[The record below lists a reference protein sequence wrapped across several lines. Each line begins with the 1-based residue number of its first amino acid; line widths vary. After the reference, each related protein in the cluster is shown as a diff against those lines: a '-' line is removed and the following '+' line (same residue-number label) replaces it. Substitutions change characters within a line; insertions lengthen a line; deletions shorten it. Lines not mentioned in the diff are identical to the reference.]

1 MNVEGQGKYDT
12 SFLLALRKQSDARRN
27 LLFSIRPACGQN
39 LEAIEPLS
47 ASPSSLESPIESN
60 VTRCFSLN
68 FLMAQRSHVPK
79 FGNWDGDN
87 VPYTAYFENARK
99 DKAGGTMINPN
110 DPEQNPDAFNIG
122 GARGGS
128 SNFTHAVPASARI
141 NPDKQMARE
150 KYGHQR
156 HIYDQHKSTSSKTVA
171 SESSSDKSPSDSS
184 VTPVLRPS
192 HRRKKSDR
200 SKYTSYSHVPPSPGL
215 NQSDDF
221 SPRAVSVPRF
231 GQWDENDP
239 RSAEGFTVI
248 FNRVKEEK
256 QIAAAKF
263 PPVPLQ
269 NFNNH
274 QASQEKETKSKKCCG
289 LF

>member
-1 MNVEGQGKYDT
+1 MTCLQ
-12 SFLLALRKQSDARRN
+12 
-27 LLFSIRPACGQN
+27 
-39 LEAIEPLS
+39 
-47 ASPSSLESPIESN
+47 
-60 VTRCFSLN
+60 
-68 FLMAQRSHVPK
+68 QRSHVPK

-87 VPYTAYFENARK
+87 VPYTAYFDNARK
-99 DKAGGTMINPN
+99 EKSGGTMINPN

-122 GARGGS
+122 GPIRGGS
-128 SNFTHAVPASARI
+128 SNFTPAVPASARI
-141 NPDKQMARE
+141 NPHKQTARE

-156 HIYDQHKSTSSKTVA
+156 HTYDQQKSASSKTVA

-192 HRRKKSDR
+192 HQRKKSDR
-200 SKYTSYSHVPPSPGL
+200 SKYSHVPPSPGL

-221 SPRAVSVPRF
+221 SMRAASVPRF
-231 GQWDENDP
+231 GEWDENDP

-274 QASQEKETKSKKCCG
+274 QASQKKETKSKVSERPFNFSG
-289 LF
+289 R